1 MPLLDNLMSM
11 VTPQLMG
18 TIAGKLGESPDA
30 VQKGL
35 QGGLAS
41 VLGALGNKAG
51 DSGFLT
57 QILGL
62 IKSPANDPEVLSNV
76 GGLASGDVP
85 QPLRDLAGQFMSAIF
100 GSADKQS
107 TVSNL
112 VGQAAGLQGSSASS
126 LMAMAAPMVLGLLG
140 KQSSDGPALS
150 VASLGSLLT
159 AELPSLSKFL
169 PSGLGSLLGGGMSI
183 PHVAPAVAA
192 RATQVV
198 EEAKSGGGGWVLPAL
213 IGLLVLGGLFWYF
226 LKGSDPVKEA
236 TTKTTEA
243 GSMVAGKAAEAGTAV
258 SDAAKGMWAA
268 LGEFFKRKL
277 PDGTELNIPKLGV
290 ENKLIDFIEST
301 SPVDKETW
309 FDFDRLLFDT
319 GKATLQPDS
328 QAQLKDVAAILKA
341 YPKVH
346 VRLGG
351 YTDNI
356 GDKAANVKLSQERA
370 ANVERAIV
378 KLGIDAMRLDA
389 KGYGEEHPVASND
402 TEEGRAKNRRISM
415 RVTEK

>member
-18 TIAGKLGESPDA
+18 TIANKLGESPDA

-41 VLGALGNKAG
+41 VLGSMANKSG
-51 DSGFLT
+51 DSGFLQ

-62 IKSPANDPEVLSNV
+62 IKSPANDPAVLSDL
-76 GGLASGDVP
+76 GALASGTVP
-85 QPLRDLAGQFMSAIF
+85 QALKDLSGQFLSAIF
-100 GSADKQS
+100 GSSGKQS
-107 TVSNL
+107 AVSNL
-112 VGQAAGLQGSSASS
+112 LAQEASLMGSSASS
-126 LMAMAAPMVLGLLG
+126 LMGMAAPMVMGILG
-140 KQSSDGPALS
+140 KQAASASGLTA
-150 VASLGSLLT
+150 ASLGSQLS
-159 AELPSLSKFL
+159 AELPSLSRFL
-169 PSGLGSLLGGGMSI
+169 PAGLGSLVGGLSV
-183 PHVAPAVAA
+183 PHAAAPAVHAA
-192 RATQVV
+192 AT

-226 LKGSDPVKEA
+226 LKGNDPVKEA
-236 TTKTTEA
+236 ASKTSEA
-243 GSMVAGKAAEAGTAV
+243 GSTVAGKAAEAGTAV

-277 PDGTELNIPKLGV
+277 PNGVELNIPRLGV
-290 ENKLIDFIEST
+290 ENKLIDFIEDASK
-301 SPVDKETW
+301 PADKETW

-319 GKATLQPDS
+319 GKATLQPES
-328 QAQLKDVAAILKA
+328 QAQLADVAAILKA

-351 YTDNI
+351 YTDNV

-370 ANVERAIV
+370 ANVERELV
-378 KLGIDAMRLDA
+378 KLGVDAMRLDS